1 MDDLGG
7 GPNAGLDIQKLP
19 ETKTG
24 IKLRQRLL
32 QDPKIKT
39 LIDNIASPPSMK
51 DLDLEYRSILLSS
64 NELFKTIDMQSGI
77 DQTVFL
83 YTVFNV
89 LDNILNY
96 PYSDD

>member
-1 MDDLGG
+1 
-7 GPNAGLDIQKLP
+7 
-19 ETKTG
+19 
-24 IKLRQRLL
+24 
-32 QDPKIKT
+32 
-39 LIDNIASPPSMK
+39 MK
-51 DLDLEYRSILLSS
+51 ELDLEYRSILLSS